1 MGWQR
6 FRFEVKD
13 CEGGKKVH
21 KSKGNFR
28 EKKKYREINSL
39 LICISLKAREKKRC
53 FFPVGIRYPDFPPAC
68 KLLPM
73 LFPTKDFLR
82 GRGKAFYSLL
92 SARELLL
99 PLCLKFYKLWKK
111 NVYVWWFFICTQYIV
126 NIRYA

>member
-1 MGWQR
+1 MGWQS

-13 CEGGKKVH
+13 CEGGGRYTNPKVILGRKK
-21 KSKGNFR
+21 
-28 EKKKYREINSL
+28 
-39 LICISLKAREKKRC
+39 ISWNKFPSHLHIFEGERKKRC

-68 KLLPM
+68 TLLPM

-99 PLCLKFYKLWKK
+99 PLCLKFYKQWKK
-111 NVYVWWFFICTQYIV
+111 NVHVWWFFICTQYIV